1 MATDQNVPTNLSNTT
16 RPNFPTNPEDFDAD
30 DRISFSKLDSKFILE
45 ADDGQEFEF
54 DKALKRWIP
63 ALDTALLEQQ
73 RQAYA
78 VEGVDES
85 EPAQPQ
91 KKKRKQV
98 YINGEDVS
106 FLFPTLTLVALSID
120 FADRYYLQEVGGRA
134 TGSKKTK
141 PAPEARE
148 RKNTAVYVTNL
159 PLDVSIQE
167 VSDVFSRCGVIAE
180 EIDRGKPRI
189 KLYTDDD
196 GNFKGDALILYF
208 RAESVDLAIQ
218 MLDDTDFRLGQSAQ
232 GGKMKVA
239 AADFSYKAQKD
250 APAKSNNKDK
260 KKVIKKTQKLNNK
273 LADWD
278 DDDPQA
284 IQDTSSRWDKV
295 VILKHMFTLRELE
308 EDPAAILEIKEDIR
322 EECAKIAN
330 VTNVVLFDKEPNGVA
345 SVRFSDAEGAKA
357 CVRVMDNRFFAG
369 TRVEAY
375 ISDGSEKFKKST
387 GKKLQ
392 LDEEEGEEE
401 DGNEEGRRL
410 DQFGTWLEAGGE

>member
-1 MATDQNVPTNLSNTT
+1 MATDPNVATNLSNTT

-30 DRISFSKLDSKFILE
+30 DRISFSKVDSKFILE

-54 DKALKRWIP
+54 DDALKRWIP

-98 YINGEDVS
+98 YINGED
-106 FLFPTLTLVALSID
+106 
-120 FADRYYLQEVGGRA
+120 EVGGRA

-141 PAPEARE
+141 PTPEARE

-295 VILKHMFTLRELE
+295 VILKHMFTLKELE

-330 VTNVVLFDKEPNGVA
+330 VTNVVLFDKEPDGVT

-392 LDEEEGEEE
+392 LEEDEGGE

>member
-1 MATDQNVPTNLSNTT
+1 MASDETGSVNPSQPPSSS
-16 RPNFPTNPEDFDAD
+16 FPTNPEDFDAD
-30 DRISFSKLDSKFILE
+30 DRISFSKLDNKFILE

-54 DKALKRWIP
+54 DEALKRWVPAVRPQIP
-63 ALDTALLEQQ
+63 TTINEGAHAAIACGRALLEQQ

-78 VEGVDES
+78 VQGVDES
-85 EPAQPQ
+85 EPAQPP

-98 YINGEDVS
+98 YINGED
-106 FLFPTLTLVALSID
+106 
-120 FADRYYLQEVGGRA
+120 EVGGRA
-134 TGSKKTK
+134 TSTKKAK
-141 PAPEARE
+141 PTSEGRE

-159 PLDVSIQE
+159 PLDVSLQE

-218 MLDDTDFRLGQSAQ
+218 MLDDTDFRLGQSA
-232 GGKMKVA
+232 GAGKMKVT

-260 KKVIKKTQKLNNK
+260 KKIIKKTQKLNNK

-284 IQDTSSRWDKV
+284 MQDTSSRWDKV
-295 VILKHMFTLRELE
+295 VILKHLFTLKELE

-322 EECAKIAN
+322 EECAKVAD
-330 VTNVVLFDKEPNGVA
+330 VTNVVLFDKETDGVA
-345 SVRFSDAEGAKA
+345 SVRFSNAEGAKA
-357 CVRVMDNRFFAG
+357 CVRLMDGRFFSG
-369 TRVEAY
+369 TKVEAY
-375 ISDGSEKFKKST
+375 IADGSEKFKKSSD
-387 GKKLQ
+387 KKLQ
-392 LDEEEGEEE
+392 LGDE
-401 DGNEEGRRL
+401 DQGNEEGQRL
-410 DQFGTWLEAGGE
+410 DKFGSWLEAGGESMT